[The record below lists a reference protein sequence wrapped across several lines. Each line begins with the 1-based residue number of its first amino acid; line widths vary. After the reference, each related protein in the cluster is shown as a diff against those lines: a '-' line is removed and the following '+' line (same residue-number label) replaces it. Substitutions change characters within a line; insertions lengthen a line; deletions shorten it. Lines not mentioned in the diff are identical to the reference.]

1 MTLNLS
7 NPEGNYLGPN
17 DDDDIPFEQMS
28 NFAENN
34 DDRCPVA
41 LVVDVSGSMQEDIG
55 MLNAAIEKFRR
66 TVLADPVATRRV
78 EVALVAFNHQTE
90 VRQEF
95 CSIDEFNPGPLF
107 AGGGTKMCEAV
118 NRALDMIENR
128 KATYRA
134 NGVGYFRPWML
145 IFTDGMMGDAHEVP
159 ATARRVRET
168 EKAKGVNTFVI
179 LNGAAKYDG
188 TKAQLRQITD
198 RTQPMKTAAY
208 DELLEWLANSMVAV
222 SNSGVGDKIK
232 LEDPSAWLEVEI

>member
-17 DDDDIPFEQMS
+17 DDEGIPFEQMS

-41 LVVDVSGSMQEDIG
+41 LVVDVSGSMQGDIG

-90 VRQEF
+90 VRREF
-95 CSIDEFNPGPLF
+95 CSIDEFNPGPLT

-118 NRALDMIENR
+118 NRALDMIEDR
-128 KATYRA
+128 KATYRD
-134 NGVGYFRPWML
+134 NGVGYFRPWMVIL
-145 IFTDGMMGDAHEVP
+145 TDGMMGDAHEVP

-168 EKAKGVNTFVI
+168 EKAKGVTAFAI

-188 TKAQLRQITD
+188 TRAQMRQVTD
-198 RTQPMKTAAY
+198 RIQPMKTAAY
-208 DELLEWLANSMVAV
+208 DELLEWLANSMEAVA
-222 SNSGVGDKIK
+222 NSTPGDKMK
-232 LEDPSAWLEVEI
+232 LEDPSAWLEVQT